1 MTATPYSLYFKSHLS
16 PLLEAHIQSVL
27 FLMPWESTQERQR
40 ESESGRVWWRSGVG
54 IGRCRERRERTS
66 LRHVTEVVQ
75 ILGVVINLSLKIVMR
90 SFPPF
95 RSHFIFFNWQDIFV
109 GYHLCPPSP
118 SCHPLLSSFL
128 LMCPFPLRHCPKC
141 KMVFHTVRI
150 IIVISSVIW
159 MTAIHLFILE
169 LFITV
174 KSITYPARQASHSHS
189 RYYLITVTAAMGLQE
204 QCCNQVW
211 CMQWL
216 GSSSEK
222 KPGWLSRLSLNY
234 CLCWQG
240 KALIQQ
246 FICIENFFTIFVTLW
261 RREL

>member
-1 MTATPYSLYFKSHLS
+1 
-16 PLLEAHIQSVL
+16 
-27 FLMPWESTQERQR
+27 
-40 ESESGRVWWRSGVG
+40 
-54 IGRCRERRERTS
+54 
-66 LRHVTEVVQ
+66 
-75 ILGVVINLSLKIVMR
+75 
-90 SFPPF
+90 
-95 RSHFIFFNWQDIFV
+95 
-109 GYHLCPPSP
+109 
-118 SCHPLLSSFL
+118 
-128 LMCPFPLRHCPKC
+128 
-141 KMVFHTVRI
+141 
-150 IIVISSVIW
+150 

-222 KPGWLSRLSLNY
+222 KPGWLSLNY

-240 KALIQQ
+240 KVLTAVHLYRKFLYNFCHFMEKRAITYAKYLLFSEPMATLRFHLFWGITEIGTQIKTHNSDVLYLLLGI
-246 FICIENFFTIFVTLW
+246 FFLCIEYILRFVSVW
-261 RREL
+261 